1 MEELYTVNEIAEILK
16 LGISTVRDMA
26 ENGSLPMFKIGRAW
40 RIRKSVFEAWL
51 TGKETDNGR
60 CIRKESKE
68 MVFERASQRKT
79 GSSLRGDHKIGCSG
93 RFERVP
99 EKKSA

>member
-26 ENGSLPMFKIGRAW
+26 ESSSLPMFKIGRAW

-51 TGKETDNGR
+51 TGKENDNGR
-60 CIRKESKE
+60 CVRKESKE
-68 MVFERASQRKT
+68 MVFERASQRKE
-79 GSSLRGDHKIGCSG
+79 SASLRGNHKIGSSG
-93 RFERVP
+93 RFARIP
-99 EKKSA
+99 ETKSA